1 MKGRGAYEFVRRFRF
16 DLPALLI
23 VAAVMVVVVD
33 YVPLQTFSGVVPLM
47 GIVVAIF
54 IGFRNRNAYARW
66 WEARTLWSGITANGQ
81 SLNYALIAYE
91 DGSPEMTAIV
101 DRMRRREVR
110 HAWQLAAQLRRTEP
124 SPVLPDLTPEDPAD
138 CTATELLTRQAC
150 DIGELSRAGLID
162 RQARRV
168 LVTINSAQVAAA
180 GGLERITQQPIPR
193 FYDLFIRGLAWFFAI
208 LVCTRLDGGGH
219 DNVTGIVLSIF
230 IMALII
236 IAERLGRLLEEP
248 MSADVFGLPLD
259 RFCTELTADLTS
271 GMTHEGTVSTIK
283 ESEGRP

>member
-1 MKGRGAYEFVRRFRF
+1 LNGRGAYEFVRRFRY
-16 DLPALLI
+16 DLPALFI

-33 YVPLQTFSGVVPLM
+33 YVPMQTFSGVVPLM

-110 HAWQLAAQLRRTEP
+110 HAWQLAAQLRGTEP

-193 FYDLFIRGLAWFFAI
+193 FYDLVIRGLAWFFAI

-219 DNVTGIVLSIF
+219 DNVTGVVLSIS
-230 IMALII
+230 IMALVI

-248 MSADVFGLPLD
+248 MSADMFGLPLE

-271 GMTHEGTVSTIK
+271 GMTDAGTVSTLK

>member
-1 MKGRGAYEFVRRFRF
+1 MNGRGAYEFLRRFRY

-23 VAAVMVVVVD
+23 VAAVMVVAVD

-110 HAWQLAAQLRRTEP
+110 HAWQLAAQLRGTEP

-248 MSADVFGLPLD
+248 MSADMFGLPLD

-271 GMTHEGTVSTIK
+271 GMTHTGTVSTLK

>member
-1 MKGRGAYEFVRRFRF
+1 LNGRGAYEFVRRFRY
-16 DLPALLI
+16 DLPALFI

-33 YVPLQTFSGVVPLM
+33 YVPMQTFSGVVPLM

-110 HAWQLAAQLRRTEP
+110 HAWQLAAQLRGTEP

-219 DNVTGIVLSIF
+219 DNVTGVVLSIS
-230 IMALII
+230 IMALVI

-248 MSADVFGLPLD
+248 MSADMFGLPLE

-271 GMTHEGTVSTIK
+271 GMTDAGTVSTLK